1 MTGDA
6 SRSVAVLGLGNPMR
20 TDDGAGICAIRQ
32 LSEVDKLPVGVQ
44 VIEGGTLGLELL
56 HHLRGVTH
64 LLVLDA
70 VDTGSAAG
78 TLSRFV
84 DEELAALSTG
94 RSVHLLGLADLLG
107 SMKLLGETPQEVVL
121 LGIQPESTDWGVTMS
136 PCVDAALGQL
146 LEAAVT
152 QLLTWTAAT
161 EEPAPVIASRG
172 LA

>member
-6 SRSVAVLGLGNPMR
+6 SRSVAALGLGNPMR
-20 TDDGAGICAIRQ
+20 TDDGAGIYAIRK
-32 LSEVDKLPVGVQ
+32 LSDADNLPIGVQ

-64 LLVLDA
+64 LLVLDV
-70 VDTGSAAG
+70 VDTGSAPG

-84 DEELAALSTG
+84 DEELAAVPTA

-107 SMKLLGETPQEVVL
+107 SMKLLGEAPEEVVL
-121 LGIQPESTDWGVTMS
+121 LGIQPESTNWGVTLS
-136 PCVDAALGQL
+136 PCVDAALSQL

-152 QLLTWTAAT
+152 QLLNWTAAT
-161 EEPAPVIASRG
+161 EEPAPVMASRG